1 MPRTPYPYPCPCRRC
16 RADVTVA
23 AAVAADDA
31 DADAADADADADA
44 DAGGS
49 AKGRWRRRGDAG
61 AVEPSAYSRGTRA
74 RGFAPTPNF
83 ASSVFNV
90 CVHNVFNMYSVCV
103 CVCVCV
109 CGGVF
114 FLCSIEH

>member
-1 MPRTPYPYPCPCRRC
+1 MDMYG
-16 RADVTVA
+16 
-23 AAVAADDA
+23 ADDA

-49 AKGRWRRRGDAG
+49 AEGRWHRRGDAG

-90 CVHNVFNMYSVCV
+90 CVHITFSMCIFSVCV
-103 CVCVCV
+103 CGWV
-109 CGGVF
+109 GVF
-114 FLCSIEH
+114 SFQYRTRTSTWGSQRSL